1 MDSQVEYMRKISEE
15 VLQYFQDNLL
25 IFIAIAFLAGFAAA
39 RSVAVLKEGS
49 LALYIIVGVL
59 GAFIGQFGILYFG
72 IDRILDQI
80 AEFRIFFDFL
90 AAYIGAFIVA
100 SIFNFFKPH

>member
-49 LALYIIVGVL
+49 LALYITVGVL

-90 AAYIGAFIVA
+90 AAFIGAFIVA
-100 SIFNFFKPH
+100 SIFNFFKPY